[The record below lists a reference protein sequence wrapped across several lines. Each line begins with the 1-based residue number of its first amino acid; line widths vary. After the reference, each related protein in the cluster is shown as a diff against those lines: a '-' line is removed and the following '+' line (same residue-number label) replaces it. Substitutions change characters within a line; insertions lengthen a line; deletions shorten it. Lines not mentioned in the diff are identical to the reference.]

1 MKKKLKKI
9 PNFKN
14 EDEEF
19 EFLSTHDMTEYL
31 DLSKAVRVSFPNL
44 KPSSRSISIRLP
56 VSILDDIKIMANKRD
71 VPYQSFMKI
80 LIADAIAREK
90 TGLKHQ

>member
-9 PNFKN
+9 PKLKN

-19 EFLSTHDMTEYL
+19 EFWSTHDMTEYL
-31 DLSKAVRVSFPNL
+31 DLSQAKRTVFPNL
-44 KPSSRSISIRLP
+44 KPSSQTISLRLP
-56 VSILDDIKIMANKRD
+56 VSILDDIKVMANRRD

-80 LIADAIAREK
+80 LLADAIAREK
-90 TGLKHQ
+90 QGNKHK

>member
-1 MKKKLKKI
+1 MTKK
-9 PNFKN
+9 FKN
-14 EDEEF
+14 IPELKSEEDTF
-19 EFLSTHDMTEYL
+19 EFWSSHDMTEYL
-31 DLSKAVRVSFPNL
+31 DLSKAKRVNFPNL
-44 KPSSRSISIRLP
+44 KPSSRSISLRLP

-90 TGLKHQ
+90 TGLKYQ